1 MTLKDLLTRKAEI
14 EASIATL
21 QESCAAIVADI
32 EHMLTGNLADLRKL
46 QGKEYG
52 AVNLTFEGYKVTE
65 TITKKVEWD
74 QEKLHPLFFK
84 ILESGD
90 KPSNYMRMKLEVPEK
105 LYSGFPDQI
114 RGIFDE
120 ARTIKTSK
128 PTLKFEEVANA

>member
-14 EASIATL
+14 EASITTL

-32 EHMLTGNLADLRKL
+32 EHLRKL

-52 AVNLTFEGYKVTE
+52 AINLAFENYKVTE
-65 TITKKVEWD
+65 TIAKKVEWD
-74 QEKLHPLFFK
+74 QEKLQPLFFK

-120 ARTIKTSK
+120 ARTIRPSK
-128 PTLKFEEVANA
+128 PVLKFEEVQNA